1 MYAACIVNFGY
12 GQRFHIARDGGV
24 IDRRVLRD
32 FMKLSFQVNENRE
45 RGIDVATQCQSTSMI
60 NRWLRPLGG
69 ILPFV
74 LVCLAALVVI
84 IDIPAISLIRA
95 RLFIAG

>member
-1 MYAACIVNFGY
+1 
-12 GQRFHIARDGGV
+12 
-24 IDRRVLRD
+24 
-32 FMKLSFQVNENRE
+32 
-45 RGIDVATQCQSTSMI
+45 MI

-84 IDIPAISLIRA
+84 IGIPAISLIRA